1 MKNRLIPAGIAA
13 LFVCNFAY
21 AQPIPTVPESG
32 STLGLL
38 VIGLIAFVA
47 LRRKFTK

>member
-1 MKNRLIPAGIAA
+1 MKNRLFLTLVAA
-13 LFVCNFAY
+13 LLICPYAN

-38 VIGLIAFVA
+38 VIGLLAFVVI
-47 LRRKFTK
+47 RRKFSK